1 MRFSSISTVLL
12 GLIGSVSAFGGIAP
26 DSRQFRTL
34 ERHGLTVFKHA
45 ATDSKLEYVTNSG
58 ICETTPG
65 VGQYSGY
72 LSVGKLILLDALRP
86 FLIKFI

>member
-1 MRFSSISTVLL
+1 MRFSSFSTALV
-12 GLIGSVSAFGGIAP
+12 GIIGSVSAVGGIAP

-45 ATDSKLEYVTNSG
+45 ASNSKLDYVTNSG

-65 VGQYSGY
+65 VGQYS
-72 LSVGKLILLDALRP
+72 
-86 FLIKFI
+86 